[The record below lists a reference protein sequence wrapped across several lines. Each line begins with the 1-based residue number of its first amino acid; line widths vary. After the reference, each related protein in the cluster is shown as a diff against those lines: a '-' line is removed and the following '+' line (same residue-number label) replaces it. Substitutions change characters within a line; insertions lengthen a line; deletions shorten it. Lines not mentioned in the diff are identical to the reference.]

1 MNKIASLPDTIN
13 WDIVMYN
20 LEIQEGLA
28 RADEDI
34 EAGRVYSGDS
44 ARIRVRELAK
54 EYYGSTVDR

>member
-1 MNKIASLPDTIN
+1 
-13 WDIVMYN
+13 MYN